1 MWNRGPCRFSIPP
14 CETVIVLPRLNCR
27 QFIEDWER
35 SILQRIRPSS
45 IVPFSK
51 DIRVHSLV
59 TLLRGVRLS
68 SAPMGV
74 E

>member
-1 MWNRGPCRFSIPP
+1 MMARLG
-14 CETVIVLPRLNCR
+14 IVLPRLNCR
-27 QFIEDWER
+27 QSIEDWER

-51 DIRVHSLV
+51 NILVHSLV

-68 SAPMGV
+68 SAPMDF